1 MKDQIE
7 VKLGAREMRVM
18 KNLTNALDRLANY
31 MQMYKPQKPK
41 NSEIRLTEENNEL
54 QQAVEEAE
62 RLTDKA
68 QEAISSINLKAT
80 GGYTGSG
87 EEYAVR
93 VEDGCYI
100 PTPVELSPETI
111 KRLEE
116 LMESSLESTERRPRP
131 RLGGN

>member
-41 NSEIRLTEENNEL
+41 NSEIRLTEPADLDEGGYIAGEMTP
-54 QQAVEEAE
+54 EEFE
-62 RLTDKA
+62 KA
-68 QEAISSINLKAT
+68 KLKAT
-80 GGYTGSG
+80 GGYTGTG

-131 RLGGN
+131 RLGEN